1 MTGPAVA
8 KHAIKLGEALLALM
22 LAAML
27 CMVLVN
33 VVMRYGFG
41 SGISATEELSRTLF
55 VWLTFCGAVIAT
67 YERAHLGVD
76 SLVAR
81 LPRGGRL
88 ACAVLSE
95 GVVLACCVLVF
106 WGTWR
111 QHEVNATNRSLT
123 TGMPLIWVF
132 GVGYVVSIGIGLIT
146 VWRLWKLA
154 TARLPEGELFEAV
167 GPAASRGEAAL

>member
-1 MTGPAVA
+1 MA
-8 KHAIKLGEALLALM
+8 KHALKAGEALLALM

-55 VWLTFCGAVIAT
+55 VWLTFSGAVIAT

-76 SLVAR
+76 SLVAK
-81 LPRGGRL
+81 LPHGGRV
-88 ACAVLSE
+88 ACAVASE
-95 GVVLACCVLVF
+95 MAVLACCALVF
-106 WGTWR
+106 WGTLR
-111 QHEVNATNRSLT
+111 QHEVNATNKSLT

-146 VWRLWKLA
+146 AFRLWKLA
-154 TARLPEGELFEAV
+154 TAQLPDSELFEAA
-167 GPAASRGEAAL
+167 GPGAAKGEAAL